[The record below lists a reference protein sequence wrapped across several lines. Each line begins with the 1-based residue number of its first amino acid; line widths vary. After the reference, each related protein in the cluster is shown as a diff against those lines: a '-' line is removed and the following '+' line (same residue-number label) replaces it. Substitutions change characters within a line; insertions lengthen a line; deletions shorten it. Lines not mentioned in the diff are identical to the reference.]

1 MFGAMFPMFGALSGA
16 MLRAQVLSRP
26 GWAGSGVSM
35 NVWWQRGVFYR
46 IDPER
51 FQDSDGDGH
60 GDLAGVAKRLD
71 YLQSLG
77 VDAVVLEAAP
87 GGPAVPQDGF
97 VELERAAVVRHIRVL
112 VAPEIEDGPKHLKS
126 DAQILGLARSWLTQG
141 AAGIYLETERMVSD
155 PVRAASLL
163 HQMRVLTNSFPGGR
177 ILIAGAV
184 ITGDSTLLHALAQE
198 PQLTTVQ
205 LMLPDASSKLP
216 MAGAVRT
223 QLTGYLDRSG
233 ATAKPVRGVSA
244 GTSYLVSA
252 PRVADPRLSGPL
264 AAALLGSRVAVLLE
278 FGQEL
283 GEQPLP
289 DGKAAPLQ
297 WTSTNLTR
305 LKAPE
310 PVAQGPAVV
319 VPKDS
324 STYQA
329 FHAFIPPPNVK
340 LPPLRM
346 PEVVMTDAPPPVP
359 AEMLPGFTVENAP
372 VRPVMAANGATAN
385 VSAEDRD
392 NESVLNLVRRLVR
405 LHHDDAALHMG
416 TQTFLDE
423 DSLNVLVWVRQ
434 GSGLHGLRSV
444 VAACNFSAQPVRLFL
459 DADMARLHVH
469 PGPLRGLLGVVPAA
483 EETTETFSLPAF
495 GVTVGEAVR

>member
-1 MFGAMFPMFGALSGA
+1 MT
-16 MLRAQVLSRP
+16 
-26 GWAGSGVSM
+26 
-35 NVWWQRGVFYR
+35 VWWQRGVFYR

-60 GDLAGVAKRLD
+60 GDLAGVARRLD

-77 VDAVVLEAAP
+77 VDAVILEAAP
-87 GGPAVPQDGF
+87 GGPPVPQEGF

-112 VAPEIEDGPKHLKS
+112 VAPEMEDHPSHLKS

-141 AAGIYLETERMVSD
+141 AAGIYLETGRMVGD

-184 ITGDSTLLHALAQE
+184 VTGDTTLLHALAQE

-205 LMLPDASSKLP
+205 LMLPDASSTLP

-233 ATAKPVRGVSA
+233 ATPRPVRGAKA
-244 GTSYLVSA
+244 GASYLVSA
-252 PRVADPRLSGPL
+252 PRVADARLDRPL
-264 AAALLGSRVAVLLE
+264 TAALLGSRVAVLLE

-283 GEQPLP
+283 GEQPLA
-289 DGKAAPLQ
+289 DGNAAPMQ
-297 WTSTNLTR
+297 WTATNLTR
-305 LKAPE
+305 LKAPPVTEIE
-310 PVAQGPAVV
+310 PTAI

-324 STYQA
+324 NTYQP

-346 PEVVMTDAPPPVP
+346 PEVVLTDAPPPVP
-359 AEMLPGFTVENAP
+359 VDMLPGFTTADAAMKPAMAP
-372 VRPVMAANGATAN
+372 NGAVAN
-385 VSAEDRD
+385 VSAEDKD
-392 NESVLNLVRRLVR
+392 DTSPLNLVRRLVR
-405 LHHDDAALHMG
+405 LHHEDAALHAG
-416 TQTFLDE
+416 SQVFLDE
-423 DSLNVLVWVRQ
+423 DALNALLWVRQ
-434 GSGLHGLRSV
+434 GTGLHGVRSV
-444 VAACNFSAQPVRLFL
+444 VEAANFSAQPVRLFL
-459 DADMARLHVH
+459 DADMTRLHIR
-469 PGPLRGLLGVVPAA
+469 PGPLHGLLGAVPTA
-483 EETTETFSLPAF
+483 EETTESFSLAAF
-495 GVTVGEAVR
+495 GVFVGETAR